1 MPQTIN
7 LNSQPYNDDFDKDKG
22 FYKVLFRPGY
32 SIQSRE
38 LTTLQSILQN
48 QVENFGKS
56 QFKQGQMV
64 VPGEVSFNN
73 KLDYV
78 KLSSISEVPVN
89 VGGNIVYEKYDISKL
104 VGTNIR
110 GLSSGVTATILSY
123 GYATEVESDILFVKY
138 TNSGNSKAESIFRQ
152 GETLEV
158 TDITDSP
165 LLVVGTDGSV
175 LPTSVN
181 VLDYDTGVIT
191 NRPSPAMKYASAVKV
206 EAGVY
211 FVNGYFVNNTTQLL
225 VVDKYDSYPS
235 VKVGFNITE
244 NIITPENDLSL
255 YDNAKGYSNYSA
267 PGAHRLKISLDLVVY
282 PYDAKTDNNFIQLL
296 SVKNGEIQNIVK
308 PTTYTQL
315 EETLARRT
323 YDESG
328 DYVVDNFS
336 IDLREYYQR
345 TVDGKINSGVYQ
357 LNTVKNTVNGKT
369 PAEAESLMVAGI
381 GAGKAYVKG
390 YEIINKDVKYSV
402 VEKARDVLLKEK
414 NKTKLESLSYFNITN
429 VYNSVPLNAEGEDLN
444 AYPNVYLNSVYNDGK
459 GGFVNQY
466 RNSSGTI
473 LPYSRRGVSFTTDD
487 GIRTIFVK
495 LNGDQ
500 PVNPTDSIL
509 GTKLWFV
516 IQKALE
522 TSATPNTVS
531 SVTILSYK
539 IVTRPEIDT
548 NSYVEFTVLGKKTEL
563 SLLKDFDT
571 DGISYKRELL
581 TSSIL
586 AQQYYKANQ
595 PSAYCTVVDY
605 HETFTPVIGF
615 CKPKDFSLIKKGNNF
630 NVDTDIILSQ
640 GHRSGGDKEYS
651 SIFKIGRAHV

>member
-211 FVNGYFVNNTTQLL
+211 FVNGYFVNNTSQLL

-235 VKVGFNITE
+235 VKVGFNI
-244 NIITPENDLSL
+244 
-255 YDNAKGYSNYSA
+255 
-267 PGAHRLKISLDLVVY
+267 
-282 PYDAKTDNNFIQLL
+282 
-296 SVKNGEIQNIVK
+296 
-308 PTTYTQL
+308 
-315 EETLARRT
+315 
-323 YDESG
+323 
-328 DYVVDNFS
+328 
-336 IDLREYYQR
+336 
-345 TVDGKINSGVYQ
+345 
-357 LNTVKNTVNGKT
+357 
-369 PAEAESLMVAGI
+369 
-381 GAGKAYVKG
+381 
-390 YEIINKDVKYSV
+390 
-402 VEKARDVLLKEK
+402 
-414 NKTKLESLSYFNITN
+414 
-429 VYNSVPLNAEGEDLN
+429 
-444 AYPNVYLNSVYNDGK
+444 
-459 GGFVNQY
+459 
-466 RNSSGTI
+466 
-473 LPYSRRGVSFTTDD
+473 
-487 GIRTIFVK
+487 
-495 LNGDQ
+495 
-500 PVNPTDSIL
+500 
-509 GTKLWFV
+509 
-516 IQKALE
+516 
-522 TSATPNTVS
+522 
-531 SVTILSYK
+531 
-539 IVTRPEIDT
+539 
-548 NSYVEFTVLGKKTEL
+548 
-563 SLLKDFDT
+563 
-571 DGISYKRELL
+571 
-581 TSSIL
+581 
-586 AQQYYKANQ
+586 
-595 PSAYCTVVDY
+595 
-605 HETFTPVIGF
+605 
-615 CKPKDFSLIKKGNNF
+615 
-630 NVDTDIILSQ
+630 
-640 GHRSGGDKEYS
+640 
-651 SIFKIGRAHV
+651 KIGRAHV